1 MLEPR
6 EEYLHNFTVCGQ
18 FLSRVCGSGDIALIT
33 SPRLRG
39 DMDRRLS
46 LGLTDQT
53 RRSWNIF

>member
-53 RRSWNIF
+53 RRS